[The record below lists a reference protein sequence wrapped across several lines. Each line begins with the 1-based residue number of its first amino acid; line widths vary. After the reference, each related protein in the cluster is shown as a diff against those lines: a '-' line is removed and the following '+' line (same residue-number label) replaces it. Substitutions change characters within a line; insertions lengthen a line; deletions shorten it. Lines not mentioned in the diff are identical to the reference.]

1 MFLQNVT
8 FGILVLSQA
17 NFQFLNLQ
25 NQADFFLS
33 RFLSSELPIFSSDP
47 LLKYEILGPVESD
60 IPHEY
65 YGGDVTSLEEL
76 MSEELA
82 KELQHEENL
91 RAGFTPERS
100 TQDDYST
107 NQSERVDELANQS
120 AADESDVSSDWLMA
134 QMLQKQFD
142 QEHDKQIQR
151 YEKVRI

>member
-1 MFLQNVT
+1 
-8 FGILVLSQA
+8 
-17 NFQFLNLQ
+17 
-25 NQADFFLS
+25 
-33 RFLSSELPIFSSDP
+33 
-47 LLKYEILGPVESD
+47 
-60 IPHEY
+60 
-65 YGGDVTSLEEL
+65 

-107 NQSERVDELANQS
+107 NQSDAVDQLANQS
-120 AADESDVSSDWLMA
+120 AADQSDVSSDWLMA